1 MRWAGTVK
9 CLVGDF
15 KANDFKAEGEGRLL
29 STFIRT
35 IDAAVA
41 SATKLPLDA
50 VESGKDAGGNTVD
63 NATIEELL
71 TQHVK
76 GDNTRLDGLKDLLDS
91 VTLVHALLLVGVWD
105 GLGAADD
112 NCGRS
117 VLTVMEMSST
127 RACFMFTARR
137 FIRKWL
143 TRVHSWTQ
151 KGALQE
157 GAFGACR

>member
-15 KANDFKAEGEGRLL
+15 KANDFKAEGEGRPL

-76 GDNTRLDGLKDLLDS
+76 GDNTRLDGLKDLLDL
-91 VTLVHALLLVGVWD
+91 VTLVHAMLLVGVWMA
-105 GLGAADD
+105 LERLTTTAAAA
-112 NCGRS
+112 
-117 VLTVMEMSST
+117 SS
-127 RACFMFTARR
+127 R
-137 FIRKWL
+137 
-143 TRVHSWTQ
+143 
-151 KGALQE
+151 
-157 GAFGACR
+157 